1 MKKSTLLSQ
10 LAIAGIAAGLVS
22 AAPAHADNHGA
33 KKSGDSTRTEKSGCK
48 GKAAVKSGSDKGSCG
63 GPGGCG
69 AKGDSALGKKIA
81 ADSAGAEAKA
91 SCRGKNACKGQGGC
105 AMSDKQLEKRA
116 KELGIPREKAGKA
129 HGCKGKNE
137 CKGLGG
143 CNM

>member
-1 MKKSTLLSQ
+1 MKKISVLTQ

-22 AAPAHADNHGA
+22 TAHADNHGT
-33 KKSGDSTRTEKSGCK
+33 KKSGDSARAEKSGCK
-48 GKAAVKSGSDKGSCG
+48 GKAVVKSGNDKSSCG

-69 AKGDSALGKKIA
+69 AKDSALGKKVA
-81 ADSAGAEAKA
+81 APDAKSDAKA

-105 AMSDKQLEKRA
+105 AMTDKQLEKRA
-116 KELGIPREKAGKA
+116 KELGIPREQAGKA
-129 HGCKGKNE
+129 HSCKGKNE